1 MLTIYTRPS
10 NASSRKAI
18 SWAIENEIEYQQVKT
33 EKMQLT
39 HDDILRFM
47 QLSYT
52 GTEDLIS
59 RHSKAFSIFKDEID
73 DMNLSD
79 LIDLLITEP
88 TLLKLPIIV
97 SDKEVVVGFN
107 KEQINIFKQK
117 RTRLR
122 AI

>member
-1 MLTIYTRPS
+1 
-10 NASSRKAI
+10 
-18 SWAIENEIEYQQVKT
+18 
-33 EKMQLT
+33 MQLT

-88 TLLKLPIIV
+88 SLLKLPIIA